1 MGDNQFSD
9 YATNP
14 SNPYYVHPNENPSL
28 ILVTPLL
35 NSKNYNSW
43 SRAMKVA
50 LISKNK
56 LKFVD
61 GTFVQP
67 APAHVLHDPWI
78 RCNNMVLS
86 WLQRSISEGIA
97 QSILWIDN
105 AHLVWKNL
113 ENRFSEGDLF
123 KISDIQDDLAKL
135 QQGNLDI
142 STYFTKLTSLWEQID
157 SFRPIRD
164 CTCAIQCTCGAATD
178 LRKYKDQD
186 RVIKFLKGLNDQ
198 FSHVRSQI
206 MLLDPLPPIDKTFSL
221 VLGQERQLGNH
232 NSVEIS
238 PENQTLAMQVQ
249 NHNGFGGGRG
259 SNSSGNR
266 GRGRS
271 NYGSGRGQQ
280 SNRVCT
286 HCGRNNHIV
295 ENCFVKHGY
304 PPGYHYKSSK
314 PSLNNATGSDS
325 PHSTNDEQDA
335 NQPSLAAIQ
344 EQYNQILQLLQ
355 TNLASTSNSAQS
367 TASTNAITQVPHI
380 NSISSPVMGKSP
392 VYWVIDTG
400 ATHHIT
406 SNFKNFTSVSTVS
419 PITMRLPN
427 GQTINTT
434 ISGTVQLSDLII
446 LKDVYY
452 IPAFNVNLISVTKLI
467 DSSNCHLNFTNV
479 GCFILQ
485 NSPKRM
491 IGTADRHG
499 DLYVFRAQATLFEP
513 LVNFSC
519 NNAFS
524 LTDTATLWHHR
535 LGHISDNVHKCIASQ
550 FPFITYK
557 FNKDLPCDTCHF
569 SKQKRL
575 PYSISTTQSSKIFE
589 ILHVD
594 IWGPYSIPSISGHKY
609 FLTLVDDYSR
619 FTWVILMKN
628 KSETRGHIVNF
639 LSYIETQFST
649 KLKCLRSDNGI
660 EFLMHD
666 FYNSKGILHQRSCV
680 ECPQQNG
687 IVERKHQHILNVARS
702 LSFQAHLPNNFW
714 HFSIQHAIHLINRL
728 PSPFLHNKTPY
739 FMLHD
744 QHPTLLHLKCF
755 GCLAYASTLH
765 NHRTKFDARSRKSVF
780 LGYRNGTKGY
790 FLYDLH
796 TNEFFVSRNV
806 VFFEHIYPFSQSHD
820 HHPIPPIPQIHVDS
834 TDLEPLHSAP
844 IHYNNPP
851 PSDPSSPDN
860 SSESASPNQQSPE
873 SASPSPHSV
882 PTQILRKSTRTT
894 NIPSYLRNFHCD
906 LLKFQQNPPQNSFVS
921 GFPLCSVLSYDKC
934 ADSYKTF
941 CLNVSSITEP
951 SSYSQASK
959 HECWSNA
966 MHLELQALESTHTW
980 SIVDLPHGKIPIGC
994 KWVYKVK
1001 YNADGTIERYKARL
1015 VAKGYTQLEGQLEG
1029 VDYFETFSP
1038 VAKLT
1043 AERTLLALSSINNWF
1058 LEQLDVNNAF
1068 LHGDLNEEVYMTI
1081 PPGYK
1086 LAHSA
1091 SSSTKVC
1098 KLNKSIYGLKQ
1109 ASRQWYSKLSDS
1121 LISLGYSHSNADYS
1135 LFTKTCNNK
1144 FTAILIYVDDIVLTG
1159 NDFSEI
1165 QLVKS
1170 FLNDKFKIKD
1180 LGQLRYFLGLEVAR
1194 SSSGIM
1200 LNQRNYT
1207 LELLSDTGMLAA
1219 KPSLTPYDLSLK

>member
-221 VLGQERQLGNH
+221 VLGQERQLG
-232 NSVEIS
+232 
-238 PENQTLAMQVQ
+238 
-249 NHNGFGGGRG
+249 GRG

-380 NSISSPVMGKSP
+380 NSISSPVM
-392 VYWVIDTG
+392 
-400 ATHHIT
+400 
-406 SNFKNFTSVSTVS
+406 
-419 PITMRLPN
+419 
-427 GQTINTT
+427 
-434 ISGTVQLSDLII
+434 
-446 LKDVYY
+446 
-452 IPAFNVNLISVTKLI
+452 
-467 DSSNCHLNFTNV
+467 
-479 GCFILQ
+479 
-485 NSPKRM
+485 
-491 IGTADRHG
+491 
-499 DLYVFRAQATLFEP
+499 E
-513 LVNFSC
+513 
-519 NNAFS
+519 
-524 LTDTATLWHHR
+524 
-535 LGHISDNVHKCIASQ
+535 
-550 FPFITYK
+550 FPQE
-557 FNKDLPCDTCHF
+557 ND
-569 SKQKRL
+569 
-575 PYSISTTQSSKIFE
+575 
-589 ILHVD
+589 
-594 IWGPYSIPSISGHKY
+594 W
-609 FLTLVDDYSR
+609 

-1015 VAKGYTQLEGQLEG
+1015 VAKGYTQLEG

-1043 AERTLLALSSINNWF
+1043 TVRTLLALSSINNWF

-1144 FTAILIYVDDIVLTG
+1144 FTALLIYVDDIVLTG

-1194 SSSGIM
+1194 STSGIM

-1207 LELLSDTGMLAA
+1207 LELLSDTDSDWATCPTTRRSVTGFTVFLGDSLISWKSKKQSTVSRSSSEAEYRALASLTCELQWLLYIFKDLNIHFSKPPSVYCDNQSAVHLAHNPTFHERTKHIEIDCHLIREKLEKGIIKLFPISSSAQLADLLTKPLA
-1219 KPSLTPYDLSLK
+1219 KPAFQHLVSKLGLINLHRPA